1 MSFGKG
7 KTKTYIL
14 TTMLMIVVSIFAF
27 GLMSISKTNNMP
39 VVSAETETIPTAY
52 YNLKGGDDTS
62 LQLKVGAQEESKV
75 NLSTFYKD
83 TLGWVISAEP
93 GGTTDSVW
101 YQPRTNEYNDGLPTL
116 RQFEKWRTV
125 DFLVKVYIGSD
136 TAERKSITKG
146 YTDEFKVYSKK
157 VPLSFEPKD
166 SEIEKGCFYGYG
178 FNLNNYILKNG
189 ASDASFDWL
198 DYKKSITYERE
209 QNSSANDKFICKI
222 ILKNENEWP
231 KEYKVHYA
239 LKSAN
244 TDEFIE
250 THKFYW
256 YEKTNIIN
264 FDYTTLAVCEPS
276 KTDYTT
282 DCELNLKATI
292 KGKETTIKNTI
303 KSEKDGYKFKFAKV
317 IVSIGETE
325 NNVTTVF
332 DSSGETLGEWGTDT
346 YGDDALGSLKCNNV
360 FVVAYIYPRYTV
372 KFEPTKTGQPSVSW
386 FKDGTELTSSPTIV
400 VDENTSVVEV
410 ASYEGYPKQWKIKGI
425 DDVTSTYSF
434 VINADCYV
442 CSGVKYILGVY
453 HNENTILVGNDDLR
467 QNTDKEAY
475 KTSINSIIQLQFVHL
490 IDDDDDDDDGNG
502 DKNARLLPDL
512 HFRTNGI
519 SPGTIQPGGR
529 NNLGADWKETS
540 AVGTQVWEAFDY
552 YVGLGTKIKNEGNY
566 VSTQSAQFQF
576 GAYKGGEKIDYTV
589 TLSLWQGYSL
599 KSITFEAENSKTGK
613 SSLVEAGTTFEFAR
627 YDSLTITAEIE
638 LIEYDF
644 ALGYTIKDSVKVGN
658 EGARYSSEIS
668 QGNKPYSVNGVD
680 YLDAVKNM
688 LSKINVLYY
697 KDLPN
702 DDLSLKAF
710 FGEDYEPLVKEAV
723 FSGWLLDID
732 AIQSYGYQCQNET
745 NKWVIWVKDGNGNDT
760 AQSRYWVEFDAEGS
774 VITTFNGKTYVKVTK
789 VRGFGGESGD
799 TPNNVFDKA
808 NVQGKP
814 TNEPIMFNM
823 IVIPSWSMK
832 YNVEID
838 NSKTKWTEIDE
849 ENNLYGISANG
860 NKVVADNGSIKV
872 KFTLDATTTMMFA
885 YSSKDTAFTKYS
897 DLKSNPNLS
906 LTFIDNANRYT
917 IYNYGFDVVGYTI
930 SFKYNNRTYYIYI
943 DGNDD
948 WGKDDSINQ
957 HIVDITRLFG
967 ADGKSVT
974 IRKSLASMI
983 EAINTWTLG
992 DYTFASTII
1001 TIQPVWNPVKI
1012 KLTGK
1017 FEGEEKVIS
1026 YMDTY
1031 KLEVGKYSTIG
1042 KSIAYYNAGESIV
1055 VCDDGNGA
1063 GLPWLYTNIT
1073 TSNYQYNVEN
1083 KNIFDFENLCYSLA
1097 LTEHEVDNIY
1107 KVKLINTD
1115 NAELSENGAGTDYV
1129 GGTIENSLD
1138 VYYYTAWVTCKYS
1151 DQDESKIDLYKNKPT
1166 ENYANKFGAQVG
1178 KYEVGTVNYDYTTTG
1193 EDVTNAH
1200 DYYLRTV
1207 YTNADG
1213 SMFIYLLNDH
1223 VIGNL
1228 RLVKSY
1234 YNLISWRYNGADGKC
1249 NFTTTIYDEGSEG
1262 QKNAVSVADKI
1273 FKCTTDVWTLNC
1285 DEETVTF
1292 GNLNLS
1298 PIFYREQ
1305 YNLDVNTV
1313 ANGFE
1318 GFYGYIHLVLVDN
1331 GNAENNASYIIK
1343 FNDAGGLDMYKYIGK
1358 DAQNTAG
1365 SDVSKLSSS
1374 GWVLTHGEKSIVIYP
1389 GCEIRVN
1396 VYDQSKVTDMGKTN
1410 DYYDNMIGY
1419 RFAGVLGV
1427 QMNNGKGT
1435 ITKEK
1440 ANSLSYAFTLHTN
1453 DTTISES
1460 LQTILFK
1467 VKYEDGTDVEL
1478 IKLHDNDEISANVTF
1493 EPINYSTTVEMR
1505 DELVKQV
1512 TNSGNIIITN
1522 NLTNANGTYKTYDLN
1537 LMRGS
1542 RFSIYYHAFAG
1553 FGLQTPAFS
1562 LNEYSGAMLKT
1573 KTELSSLDMDGTP
1586 VLVGNNQT
1594 YILNMSGAWLRNFYY
1609 RDNTSYSADKNQ
1621 GLGNLTINVE
1631 YITFSVKYIVYEE
1644 NDYTTPISNGEVRS
1658 NWTLPDVLNW
1668 TMPYNALNDSTGAFV
1683 TNYMLINENKYAILN
1698 AWGYQPRAVSEHTL
1712 LKEQYDFAL
1721 KQNPVYNKQIDT
1733 DTLYRMVETSA
1744 GVIVPEDKRT
1754 FTIVV
1759 EVSPIYEIKMQ
1770 IEPGKLMGA
1779 VAEDQ
1784 PNDTNCSERSM
1795 TISNGVNDN
1804 NSKTLTVV
1812 STSGNCIIYTHK
1824 GLSNSV
1830 SAVWNNKYYSSVVF
1844 TSNLGEEISSSFT
1857 VNGDCTIYANFIPT
1871 TLPFGVNY
1879 YYKNEGKYITEKQ
1892 ANAYISN
1899 LQIKITRGELCGI
1912 TNNADGAHVVANDT
1926 ITLSY
1931 TLNNLYHLEVL
1942 VNGAGGRI
1950 NSNNQIKVSTADYE
1964 TSEVLLTLV
1973 ISDRKKGKINL
1984 VISPDNSNGAVFHNE
1999 DLQAMEN
2006 FASLY
2011 ISGTDKGK
2019 QGSFLEGLK
2028 VEIKLGTIIP
2038 NGYRFVGVKQ
2048 NYGNINT
2055 AWKPVG
2061 NTITI
2066 TNGNCPEGL
2075 TNDEF
2080 INSIS
2085 GTYYVLF
2092 QKVLIN
2098 TKMELVTGNLDNY
2111 TYSINGNQA
2120 VKMDVGNLVLSAGSC
2135 SINDTITL
2143 VRKSD
2148 LANEALIKFYYVNDG
2163 VEKEIGTTSPATLK
2177 IDTALISSLAGNYND
2192 NNKTITL
2199 KVRNIRKYN
2208 ITFTISEGAEYLNE
2222 ISVDNTK
2229 LDGNTTF
2236 VSQYINA
2243 NSTANIKISSILK
2256 EKFTIAISGGATATS
2271 NEIDTSVTMN
2281 NNLVID
2287 VKITKNTFALST
2299 NENLYADIM
2308 ELNNQT
2314 PHQLT
2319 GNDVVNKNA
2328 GKNYSYNTEVKLDFL
2343 TNATTE
2349 GEKVQLTELHFVD
2362 ELLTFTFNMNW
2373 DGDLTDTVK
2382 VADKDGNA
2390 LSNVDVSKV
2399 GNAIQITYTLDGQQY
2414 VYKIQ
2419 QTSSGAQLSFMG
2431 QGNAELNLTYT
2442 AIKLIENTTI

>member
-1 MSFGKG
+1 
-7 KTKTYIL
+7 
-14 TTMLMIVVSIFAF
+14 MLMIVVSIFAF
-27 GLMSISKTNNMP
+27 GLMSLSKTKNMP
-39 VVSAETETIPTAY
+39 AVSAETETIPTAY
-52 YNLKGGDDTS
+52 YNLNVEDKNDTS

-75 NLSTFYKD
+75 NSSTFYKD
-83 TLGWVISAEP
+83 TLGWVISVEP
-93 GGTTDSVW
+93 GTTGSVW
-101 YQPRTNEYNDGLPTL
+101 YQPRTNEYNGGLPTL

-136 TAERKSITKG
+136 TAENEIKSITAG
-146 YTDEFKVYSKK
+146 YTDKFKVYQKE
-157 VPLSFEPKD
+157 VPLLFEPTD
-166 SEIEKGCFYGYG
+166 SEIQKGYFYGYG
-178 FNLNNYILKNG
+178 FNLNNSIIRNG
-189 ASDASFDWL
+189 ASFDWL
-198 DYKKSITYERE
+198 KYKESITYAYE
-209 QNSSANDKFICKI
+209 QNPSANDEFICKI
-222 ILKNENEWP
+222 ILKTSNQWP
-231 KEYKVHYA
+231 KDYKVSYD
-239 LKSAN
+239 LRSAN
-244 TDEFIE
+244 TGEFIE
-250 THKFYW
+250 TYKFYW

-276 KTDYTT
+276 ETDYTT
-282 DCELNLKATI
+282 DCELKLTATVD
-292 KGKETTIKNTI
+292 GKETTITNTI
-303 KSEKDGYKFKFAKV
+303 KSENDGFKFKFDKV
-317 IVSIGETE
+317 IVSIGE
-325 NNVTTVF
+325 NKDNTTTIF
-332 DSSGETLGEWGTDT
+332 DSSGENLGEWGTDA
-346 YGDDALGSLKCNNV
+346 YGENALGSLKCNNV

-372 KFEPTKTGQPSVSW
+372 KFEPTKSGQPSVSW
-386 FKDGTELTSSPTIV
+386 FKEGTELPSPPTIV
-400 VDENTSVVEV
+400 VNENTPVVEV
-410 ASYEGYPKQWKIKGI
+410 APYEGYPKQWKIKGI
-425 DDVTSTYSF
+425 DGVTSTYSF
-434 VINADCYV
+434 VINDADCYV

-453 HNENTILVGNDDLR
+453 HNENTILVGSDDLR
-467 QNTDKEAY
+467 QDTDKEAY

-490 IDDDDDDDDGNG
+490 IDPGPDPNPNPPDP
-502 DKNARLLPDL
+502 DKLLPDL
-512 HFRTNGI
+512 HFRIKG
-519 SPGTIQPGGR
+519 IQPETVQPDGR
-529 NNLGADWKETS
+529 TILGADWKETS
-540 AVGTQVWEAFDY
+540 TAGTQVWEAFDY

-576 GAYKGGEKIDYTV
+576 GAYKKGNKINYTV
-589 TLSLWQGYSL
+589 TLSLWQGYRL
-599 KSITFEAENSKTGK
+599 KSITFEAENSKTGIN
-613 SSLVEAGTTFEFAR
+613 SSVGTGTTFEFAR

-644 ALGYTIKDSVKVGN
+644 ALGYTIKDSVKAGN

-668 QGNKPYSVNGVD
+668 KDNKPYSVNGVD

-697 KDLPN
+697 KYLPN
-702 DDLSLKAF
+702 DDSSLKAF

-723 FSGWLLDID
+723 FNGWLLDID
-732 AIQSYGYQCQNET
+732 AIQSYGYQRQDET

-760 AQSRYWVEFDAEGS
+760 AQSRYWVEFVTDGGTT
-774 VITTFNGKTYVKVTK
+774 TTFNGKTYVKVTQ

-799 TPNNVFDKA
+799 TPNNVFDKG

-814 TNEPIMFNM
+814 TNEPVMFNM

-838 NSKTKWTEIDE
+838 NSKTKWTEIDK
-849 ENNLYGISANG
+849 ENDLYGISANG
-860 NKVVADNGSIKV
+860 NKVEADNGSIKV
-872 KFTLDATTTMMFA
+872 KFTLDATTTMAFA

-943 DGNDD
+943 DGND
-948 WGKDDSINQ
+948 WGKEDSIDQ
-957 HIVDITRLFG
+957 HTVNITSLFG
-967 ADGKSVT
+967 ADGNRVT

-1031 KLEVGKYSTIG
+1031 KLEVGKHATIG
-1042 KSIAYYNAGESIV
+1042 KSIAYYTAGESIV

-1073 TSNYQYNVEN
+1073 TSNYKYNVEN

-1115 NAELSENGAGTDYV
+1115 NAELSEDGAGTDYV
-1129 GGTIENSLD
+1129 GGTIANSPD
-1138 VYYYTAWVTCKYS
+1138 VYYYTEWVTCKYS
-1151 DQDESKIDLYKNKPT
+1151 DQDENKIDLYKNKPT
-1166 ENYANKFGAQVG
+1166 ENYANIFGAQVS
-1178 KYEVGTVNYDYTTTG
+1178 KYKVGTVNYDYTTTG

-1223 VIGNL
+1223 VIGDL
-1228 RLVKSY
+1228 RLVKPY

-1249 NFTTTIYDEGSEG
+1249 NFTTTIYDEKSEG
-1262 QKNAVSVADKI
+1262 QKNAVSVVDKI
-1273 FKCTTDVWTLNC
+1273 FACTADVWTLNC

-1305 YNLDVNTV
+1305 YNLDVNTIV
-1313 ANGFE
+1313 EGLQ
-1318 GFYGYIHLVLVDN
+1318 GFYGYVQLELVDN

-1343 FNDAGGLDMYKYIGK
+1343 FNDAGGFDMYKYIGK

-1374 GWVLTHGEKSIVIYP
+1374 GWVLAHGEKSIVIYP

-1410 DYYDNMIGY
+1410 DYYDDMIGY

-1440 ANSLSYAFTLHTN
+1440 ADSLSYAFTLHTN
-1453 DTTISES
+1453 DTTISDG

-1467 VKYEDGTDVEL
+1467 AKYEDGTDVEL

-1522 NLTNANGTYKTYDLN
+1522 NLTNANGTYKTYNLN
-1537 LMRGS
+1537 LKRGS

-1562 LNEYSGAMLKT
+1562 LNEYTGTILKT

-1586 VLVGNNQT
+1586 ALVGNDQT

-1609 RDNTSYSADKNQ
+1609 RENTSYSADKNQ

-1631 YITFSVKYIVYEE
+1631 YITFSVKYVVYETD
-1644 NDYTTPISNGEVRS
+1644 DYTTPISNGEVRS

-1698 AWGYQPRAVSEHTL
+1698 AWGYQPRAITEYSL
-1712 LKEQYDFAL
+1712 LRQQYNFAL
-1721 KQNPVYNKQIDT
+1721 TEKPVYSKAIDT

-1759 EVSPIYEIKMQ
+1759 EVSPIYEITMQ

-1779 VAEDQ
+1779 VPEDQ
-1784 PNDTNCSERSM
+1784 PNDTNCTERSM
-1795 TISNGVNDN
+1795 TISNGVNNN
-1804 NSKTLTVV
+1804 NSRTLTVESVGGV
-1812 STSGNCIIYTHK
+1812 STIYTHK
-1824 GLSNSV
+1824 KLSNSV
-1830 SAVWNNKYYSSVVF
+1830 SAEWNNKYYTSVSF

-1879 YYKNEGKYITEKQ
+1879 YYQNEGKYITEEQ
-1892 ANAYISN
+1892 LQEYVTN
-1899 LQIKITRGELCGI
+1899 LQIKIARGELCGI
-1912 TNNADGAHVVANDT
+1912 TNNADGSHVVANDT

-1942 VNGAGGRI
+1942 VNGAGGRM
-1950 NSNNQIKVSTADYE
+1950 NSSNQIKVSTADYE
-1964 TSEVLLTLV
+1964 ASEVLLTLV
-1973 ISDRKKGKINL
+1973 ISDRKKGQINL
-1984 VISPDNSNGAVFHNE
+1984 VVSPDNSNGAVFHNE

-2028 VEIKLGTIIP
+2028 VEIRLGTIP

-2066 TNGNCPEGL
+2066 TNGNCPDGL

-2098 TKMELVTGNLDNY
+2098 TKMELVTDNLDNY

-2120 VKMDVGNLVLSAGSC
+2120 VKIDVGNLVLSAGSC

-2148 LANEALIKFYYVNDG
+2148 LANEALIKFYYVNNG

-2177 IDTALISSLAGNYND
+2177 IDTALISSLDGNYND

-2208 ITFTISEGAEYLNE
+2208 ITFTVSEGAEYLNE
-2222 ISVDNTK
+2222 ISVDDTK

-2271 NEIDTSVTMN
+2271 DEIDTTVTMN

-2299 NENLYADIM
+2299 SENLYADIM
-2308 ELNNQT
+2308 ELNNKN

-2373 DGDLTDTVK
+2373 NGDLTDTVK

-2390 LSNVDVSKV
+2390 LLNVDVSKV
-2399 GNAIQITYTLDGQQY
+2399 GNAIQITYTLDGQVY

-2431 QGNAELNLTYT
+2431 QGDAELNLTYT